1 PDLLIIEDPEIETS
15 PKNSPDSETA
25 TESSDEKAASLV
37 SKWLIP
43 RILLVEDNKIN
54 QRIAILHLEK
64 MGYEISLAENGQE
77 AFDQYKKGG
86 FDLIFMDIQMPI
98 MDGYETTRQIR
109 KYEQDENR
117 ESGIYIIAM
126 TANAM
131 KGDREAC
138 LDVGM
143 NDYISKPF
151 KAEELKHKLEQLFRA
166 GE

>member
-1 PDLLIIEDPEIETS
+1 
-15 PKNSPDSETA
+15 
-25 TESSDEKAASLV
+25 
-37 SKWLIP
+37 
-43 RILLVEDNKIN
+43 
-54 QRIAILHLEK
+54 
-64 MGYEISLAENGQE
+64 
-77 AFDQYKKGG
+77 
-86 FDLIFMDIQMPI
+86 MDIQMPI

-151 KAEELKHKLEQLFRA
+151 KAEELKQKLEQLFRA